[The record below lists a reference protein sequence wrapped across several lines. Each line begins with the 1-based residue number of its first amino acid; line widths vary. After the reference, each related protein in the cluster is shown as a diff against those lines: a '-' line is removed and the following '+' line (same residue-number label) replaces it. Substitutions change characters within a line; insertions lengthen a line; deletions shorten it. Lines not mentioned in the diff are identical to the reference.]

1 MSASLEAPAPA
12 PAAAAE
18 DSSVGFWVRGGAI
31 VLDSLALWGVGLAL
45 ALAGVPHAGAFGL
58 AAQIAYNAA
67 MIAVYGQTLGKM
79 AAGARVV
86 ALDGSAVR
94 PGPAIVRAL
103 AQYVSGLILG
113 LGYLIAAFRKD
124 KRALHD
130 FAASTRVVYLDGVG
144 SGRKAAAAALAALA
158 VAGFAAAVAVLF
170 LVKGGGSRFNELM
183 TKSADAYTKAHLG
196 SVRSATLIYF
206 GDHEG
211 EYPPDLETLQQAAA
225 NGSQYLAALPQAQT
239 KEHGKTDGWERYGGE
254 ACGAPT
260 AKRYK
265 SELNPAALRDTGR
278 WGYVADKA
286 SACWGQVFVDCTHS
300 DSRGKPWH
308 SY

>member
-1 MSASLEAPAPA
+1 MSASLEAPAA
-12 PAAAAE
+12 AQTAAAGSAA
-18 DSSVGFWVRGGAI
+18 VGFWVRGGAL
-31 VLDSLALWGVGLAL
+31 VLDLLALWAVGLAL
-45 ALAGVPHAGAFGL
+45 AASGVPYAGAFGML
-58 AAQIAYNAA
+58 AQIAYNAA

-86 ALDGSAVR
+86 ALDGSAVG
-94 PGPAIVRAL
+94 PGPAVVRAL

-144 SGRKAAAAALAALA
+144 SGRKAAVASLAALA

-239 KEHGKTDGWERYGGE
+239 KEHGKTVGWERYGGE
-254 ACGAPT
+254 ACGAST

-265 SELNPAALRDTGR
+265 NEMNPAALRDTGK
-278 WGYVADKA
+278 WGYVVEKG
-286 SACWGQVFVDCTHS
+286 SPCFGQVFVDCTHA
-300 DSRGKPWH
+300 DSRGKAWH